1 MPKNAQIRT
10 TLLNSLVALEL
21 VVELLVEVHAADV
34 AHEEVLR
41 VAPEELR
48 LQPEHALL
56 LKSAMEI
63 GGTCSLF
70 D

>member
-1 MPKNAQIRT
+1 MMPKNAQIRT

-41 VAPEELR
+41 VAPEELG
-48 LQPEHALL
+48 LQTEHALL
-56 LKSAMEI
+56 LEP
-63 GGTCSLF
+63 GV
-70 D
+70 DR